1 MPARAQGVV
10 TVYMYVSKTVTGF
23 AKALA
28 LLTYGATRLNDG
40 QNGAATASRQRRIA
54 LAVMNYFRRES
65 RVDRGDHARFEE
77 VRVDEGGWTSIVVV
91 HTGNDPERLIT
102 FWISGGDWR
111 PLFNVLTD

>member
-1 MPARAQGVV
+1 MPSRAQGVV

-54 LAVMNYFRRES
+54 LAVMNYFHRRES
-65 RVDRGDHARFEE
+65 IAVIMQGLRKSGLTKE
-77 VRVDEGGWTSIVVV
+77 VGRRSSIVVV
-91 HTGNDPERLIT
+91 VVVVVRTR
-102 FWISGGDWR
+102 S
-111 PLFNVLTD
+111 V

>member
-65 RVDRGDHARFEE
+65 IAVIMQGLRKHGSSKE
-77 VRVDEGGWTSIVVV
+77 VGRQSSIVVV
-91 HTGNDPERLIT
+91 VVVVVPVRTR
-102 FWISGGDWR
+102 S
-111 PLFNVLTD
+111 V